1 MILWAKWSH
10 GGHSTVGMAQHSGP
24 TLLHMLLTRSTRTA
38 IMAAAPVDT
47 VQSIRITW
55 SSLMSLGSRR

>member
-1 MILWAKWSH
+1 MLKKILKNVKLREIVFVYVSI
-10 GGHSTVGMAQHSGP
+10 
-24 TLLHMLLTRSTRTA
+24 LDLTSRTRTA

-55 SSLMSLGSRR
+55 SSLISLGRRK